1 MLTPRAIALLF
12 AATLLLSALG
22 LSRCTN
28 SPHRA
33 GEAAAK
39 TIFTCYSTPPAKL
52 DPAESYYT
60 YEADI
65 IDNIVE
71 PPLDYHFLKRP
82 YELIPLTA
90 EAMPKPAY
98 FGPDGARLE
107 GDPPPERITR
117 VEYTIRIRPGILY
130 RDHPCFATNSAGQP
144 LYGSLKDADLRDI
157 RSPYDFP
164 VLATREVTAEDYATG
179 IRRLADPRLS
189 CPILSTMNRNI
200 AGMEALGK
208 AYASMLEAERA
219 RRKLA
224 AAPGNDAA
232 NEDRHPV
239 VLDYMAAPFE
249 GVQVLDRYTFKVVL
263 NRKYPQILYWMAM
276 HFFAPIPREA
286 IAFHAQAPLIDRQ
299 IVLNRWPMGSGPYY
313 LQSIEPER
321 RIVLQRNPRFRAATY
336 PTEGEDS
343 DRASGFLEDAG
354 RPVPFADRAVFTLEK
369 EAIPLWNKF
378 LQGYYDVSGITAEAF
393 ERTISLSSK
402 GDPSLSD
409 EMRAQG
415 ITMQND
421 VGQSFYW
428 FGFNMLDDVVGGYAP
443 ARGKLRQAVSIAL
456 DYNEFLDIFLNGRG
470 VSAQGPIPPG
480 TSGYVPGAA
489 GVNPYVDRWDP
500 VRGKA
505 VRRPIEDARS
515 LLAGAGYPGGRSP
528 DGRPLVLY
536 LDHSGGGD
544 PAFMTQFE
552 WMRKRLKLIGIDLQ
566 ERGTELKRFREKM
579 DTGNFQLCRL
589 GWMADY
595 PDAENFMFLLYGP
608 NAKYK
613 TGGENKTN
621 YENPEYDRLF
631 ERMESMENGPERQ
644 ALIDKMMD
652 IARRDAPMC
661 WGYHPVLYGLYHAW
675 YHNGKPHQMSRNTLK
690 FVRIDAALRA
700 ARQKEWN
707 RPRILP
713 VLLAEAALMLL
724 AVPAIYL
731 RRRAERRS
739 ELC

>member
-1 MLTPRAIALLF
+1 MATPRALALLF
-12 AATLLLSALG
+12 VAILLLSAVG
-22 LSRCTN
+22 LSRCSN
-28 SPHRA
+28 SPHRP
-33 GEAAAK
+33 GEAAGK
-39 TIFTCYSTPPAKL
+39 TLFTCYSTPPAKL

-90 EAMPKPAY
+90 ESMPKPAY

-107 GDPPPERITR
+107 GDPPADRIAR
-117 VEYTIRIRPGILY
+117 VEYTVRIRPGILY
-130 RDHPCFATNSAGQP
+130 RDHPCFATNSAGKP
-144 LYGSLKDADLRDI
+144 LYRDLTDADMRSI
-157 RSPYDFP
+157 TSPYDFP
-164 VLATREVTAEDYATG
+164 ALATREVTAEDYATG

-208 AYASMLEAERA
+208 AYAKMLEAERV
-219 RRKLA
+219 RRRQTSSP
-224 AAPGNDAA
+224 PGDAA
-232 NEDRHPV
+232 GEDRHPII
-239 VLDYMAAPFE
+239 LDYMAAPFE
-249 GVQVLDRYTFKVVL
+249 GVQVVDRYTFKVVL

-286 IAFHAQAPLIDRQ
+286 IEFHAQAPLIDKQ
-299 IVLNRWPMGSGPYY
+299 IVLNRWPMGTGPFY
-313 LQSIEPER
+313 LHSIQPDR
-321 RIVLQRNPRFRAATY
+321 RIVLQRNPRFRAADY
-336 PTEGEDS
+336 PAEGEPS
-343 DRASGFLEDAG
+343 DLANGFLEDAG
-354 RPVPFADRAVFTLEK
+354 RQIPFLDRAVFMLEK

-393 ERTISLSSK
+393 ERTITLSSK
-402 GDPSLSD
+402 GDASLSD
-409 EMRAQG
+409 DMRAQG
-415 ITMQND
+415 ITMQTD
-421 VGQSFYW
+421 VGVSLYW
-428 FGFNMLDDVVGGYAP
+428 FGFNMLDDVVGGYTAER
-443 ARGKLRQAVSIAL
+443 AKLRQAVSIAL

-470 VSAQGPIPPG
+470 VQAQGLLPPG
-480 TSGYVPGAA
+480 TFGQVPGEA

-500 VRGKA
+500 ARRKA
-505 VRRPIEDARS
+505 VRRPIEDARR
-515 LLAGAGYPGGRSP
+515 LLADAGYPEGRCP

-544 PAFMTQFE
+544 PTFMTQFE

-613 TGGENKTN
+613 AGGENKTN
-621 YENPEYDRLF
+621 YENSEYDRLF
-631 ERMESMENGPERQ
+631 EQMESMENGPARQ
-644 ALIDKMMD
+644 ALIDRMMD

-675 YHNGKPHQMSRNTLK
+675 YHNGKPHQMTRNTLK
-690 FVRIDAALRA
+690 FARVEPALRA
-700 ARQKEWN
+700 ASQKAWN

-713 VLLAEAALMLL
+713 VLLAEAALLLL
-724 AVPAIYL
+724 AIPAIYL
-731 RRRAERRS
+731 HRRAERRGGT
-739 ELC
+739 C